1 MDQGSSLL
9 LGIEGLIVDRVLID
23 DAGRRVVHCS
33 TDPELAGVVPGVPAA
48 VLVTE
53 GAGDDPSAG
62 SADRTGPAGVVV
74 AQTEVALS
82 GAGV

>member
-23 DAGRRVVHCS
+23 DAGRRVVALL
-33 TDPELAGVVPGVPAA
+33 DGPGVGGVVPAA
-48 VLVTE
+48 VVLAE
-53 GAGDDPSAG
+53 GAGDNPSTG
-62 SADRTGPAGVVV
+62 CADRTGSASVVV